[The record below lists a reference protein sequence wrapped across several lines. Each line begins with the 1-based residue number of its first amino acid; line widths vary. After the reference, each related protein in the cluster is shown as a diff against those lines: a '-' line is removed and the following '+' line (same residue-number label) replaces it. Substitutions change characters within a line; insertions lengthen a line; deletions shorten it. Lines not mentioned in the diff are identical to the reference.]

1 MKKVSFFNGGA
12 SFVWCVVGAVLGF
25 ARVEGAFEEV
35 KPLQMDHIEAL
46 LEKPV
51 CDSEGIKGYDLNEIY
66 IAGALLME
74 GWGCGQG
81 PDEQKAL
88 QLYRA
93 AIEVLRNDP
102 MDLDAVWS
110 EEALQHLERFAS
122 DQRILPIFKAECD
135 QSRRPHVLYA
145 MIADTI
151 RLLLRQGEYEE
162 ALQLMAESRR
172 MSLLKGNEIEEV
184 KQEDAKGGEG
194 QGTEQV
200 VHFYEF
206 LLNDEIEDGSWLLAT
221 LFPRKKKER
230 YESAPHSA
238 AYRNML
244 VGELVV
250 RDFEKKPV
258 EEKLKAFPY
267 VFRNARLGVPQA
279 MEAMHLYYKSG
290 CGFLPSNQARA
301 KEWRKRLE
309 AMQPSHSPAE

>member
-1 MKKVSFFNGGA
+1 MKKVTFFNGGA

-35 KPLQMDHIEAL
+35 KPLQMEHIEAL

-110 EEALQHLERFAS
+110 EETQQQLDRIPSERG
-122 DQRILPIFKAECD
+122 ILPIFKAECD
-135 QSRRPHVLYA
+135 QGRRPHVLYS

-151 RLLLRQGEYEE
+151 RLLLWQGEYEE
-162 ALQLMAESRR
+162 ALQLMEESRR
-172 MSLLKGNEIEEV
+172 MSLLKGKEVEEV

-206 LLNDEIEDGSWLLAT
+206 MLNYEIEDGSWLIAT
-221 LFPRKKKER
+221 LFPRKKKNGYDR
-230 YESAPHSA
+230 PLHNAMI
-238 AYRNML
+238 RNRL

-250 RDFEKKPV
+250 RGFEQKPV
-258 EEKLKAFPY
+258 EEKLKAFPF

-279 MEAMHLYYKSG
+279 MEAMHLYYKFG
-290 CGFLPSNQARA
+290 CGFLPSDQAKA
-301 KEWRKRLE
+301 KEWRERLE
-309 AMQPSHSPAE
+309 AMLPSHSPAE